1 MLSPNKNGSPSRA
14 VAPTVDGGGR
24 KFADRL
30 ALPVV
35 GAEGHDLKCGCEFCG
50 SSDAARVHKD
60 TGFFHCYACQKNLS
74 AWDYSKLKFG
84 HDEGKRV
91 MIELGLF
98 EDWSNGNG
106 SNGHSSPAVH
116 QGNGKAAPMTDEQAF
131 LEVCR
136 LKNVPPDAWKAY
148 GAVAYRGGVKVP
160 MFGPT
165 VGPDGLE
172 SCSSIHITPE
182 NGKGK
187 YEWNRP
193 VGIFLPGEFP
203 DPGQSCLIVEGP
215 KDPPALHSL
224 GHLAIGLPGNRL
236 NKDFAPLFK
245 GVHVTILTDGDK
257 PGRDGGATTAKL
269 LRAAGAASVK
279 IASFPDGKDARDVL
293 KEQGPEGIGRVLL
306 GATESGEEEEPIP
319 PPCSLRELITTYP
332 TLRPAVIDGLLR
344 VGETANIVAHP
355 KRGKSWLVN
364 SLALSVSAGGR
375 WLDTFQCARGRVL
388 LIDAELYRED
398 IAYRLPLVANAM
410 LLNPDYVDSIDVWA
424 LRGLGVDLVKL
435 GPMLDSIEPG
445 RYALIILDAWYRFL
459 PIGFSENDN
468 AQVMALYNKI
478 DAYASRLGAAWVNVH
493 HASKGDQSGK
503 GVTDVGSGAGSQSR
517 AADTHL
523 IIRQHEQEDVA
534 VIEAVVRSWPPVE
547 RFAIR
552 WNFPTWDLDAE
563 ADPRKLWGARQSRDR
578 ATSEAK
584 DIHLNEDR
592 QGIVNAMVGNAD
604 LQTKTEI
611 RDSARIGNPRFGFAW
626 ASLLADGTII
636 PAGETTKGNNR
647 KYEAFALSHKEPE
660 F

>member
-1 MLSPNKNGSPSRA
+1 VVQGA
-14 VAPTVDGGGR
+14 GFEVAKQTMID
-24 KFADRL
+24 
-30 ALPVV
+30 V
-35 GAEGHDLKCGCEFCG
+35 GLWQDLG
-50 SSDAARVHKD
+50 V
-60 TGFFHCYACQKNLS
+60 
-74 AWDYSKLKFG
+74 
-84 HDEGKRV
+84 
-91 MIELGLF
+91 
-98 EDWSNGNG
+98 NGNG
-106 SNGHSSPAVH
+106 HTSPAV
-116 QGNGKAAPMTDEQAF
+116 QGNGKAAGPALSENEIIDQLAQRKGTTGDGFRFFGVKVENGLVVFPTYRLDGTRPADEILTRISSCIIDPRIDPATDPDNP
-131 LEVCR
+131 LVKG
-136 LKNVPPDAWKAY
+136 KNVP
-148 GAVAYRGGVKVP
+148 
-160 MFGPT
+160 
-165 VGPDGLE
+165 
-172 SCSSIHITPE
+172 
-182 NGKGK
+182 GK
-187 YEWNRP
+187 P
-193 VGIFLPGEFP
+193 AGIFLPYGER
-203 DPGQSCLIVEGP
+203 PGPGETWIVCEGGKNGP
-215 KDPPALHSL
+215 CYHTL
-224 GHLAIGLPGNRL
+224 GYMAVGLNGHHIR
-236 NKDFAPLFK
+236 KDFLPEFVAAFK
-245 GVHVTILTDGDK
+245 GVNVIMVPDGDDESIEAFLEIGK
-257 PGRDGGATTAKL
+257 ALCKFAK
-269 LRAAGAASVK
+269 SVK
-279 IASFPDGKDARDVL
+279 LASLPYDEIKSKGGDDVRDVL
-293 KEQGPEGIGRVLL
+293 KSKGADAIRQAIDQATPIEG
-306 GATESGEEEEPIP
+306 GEGEEPIP

-364 SLALSVSAGGR
+364 SLSLCVSGGLR
-375 WLDTFQCARGRVL
+375 WLDTFQCTRGRVL

-398 IAYRLPLVANAM
+398 IAYRLPLVAKAM

-647 KYEAFALSHKEPE
+647 KYEAFGLSHKETE